1 MQTTDLGT
9 MQPFHAVSN
18 RSQHAFDLM
27 VLPFRQGQAQG
38 IVPHA
43 DTSRRL
49 DWLGVI
55 IQYYPFQQSVNL
67 LLGYSMLGNY
77 LVHLGHMLFRRTHTM
92 NELTIVAQKQHARRV
107 LIETPD
113 RLHTLN
119 GILIGTIAQWR
130 WQQGIDTRI
139 GRWLLRAFR
148 SSGLV
153 QQNIA

>member
-18 RSQHAFDLM
+18 RSQHAFDLV

-55 IQYYPFQQSVNL
+55 IKNHPIQQLLNL
-67 LLGYSMLGNY
+67 LGIHFVLASHTINLGD
-77 LVHLGHMLFRRTHTM
+77 MLFF
-92 NELTIVAQKQHARRV
+92 L
-107 LIETPD
+107 
-113 RLHTLN
+113 
-119 GILIGTIAQWR
+119 
-130 WQQGIDTRI
+130 
-139 GRWLLRAFR
+139 
-148 SSGLV
+148 
-153 QQNIA
+153 